1 VQVQWDQLDQ
11 VVHLDQQDHRELQV
25 LKDQVVQLEILDHK
39 A

>member
-1 VQVQWDQLDQ
+1 VQVLLAQLDQ
-11 VVHLDQQDHRELQV
+11 AVLLDQQVLRELQV